1 MTDPASADSGEVT
14 KTAFNRAF
22 DEELPIWAWFEK
34 PDQNLRLRRF
44 GSAMQGVEALQPADA
59 ILSGKLYFC
68 TDGRFD
74 RLFPSM

>member
-1 MTDPASADSGEVT
+1 MTDPTSVDSGEVT

-44 GSAMQGVEALQPADA
+44 GSAMQGVAALQPADA

-68 TDGRFD
+68 TDRSFD
-74 RLFPSM
+74 

>member
-59 ILSGKLYFC
+59 ILSGRLHFY
-68 TDGRFD
+68 TDGSFD